1 MNILGAHSGHDTNI
15 CFISDGELKYYNKI
29 ERLSGIKRD
38 NNPPDTFFI
47 YPEFRNFISN
57 HDIDFAVYGT
67 AYNYIKNL
75 YSNRNTRWTK
85 SFSSTVKHELF
96 EDHHLAHA
104 ANAFYGSG
112 FDSSYVLVVDRNGSF
127 DTTTKKENIDKPD
140 IFPCKFNTTDIEK
153 NAPTGCQTETLY
165 YCEYPDIFE
174 RVITNYSWMGITG
187 KYAMISYHIG
197 FTEMENGKTMGL
209 SSYGKYVKDSYR
221 VLNSSFPIYT
231 FDHLKSIIGDSQV
244 RKDFLI
250 SIDPSV
256 SPEDLAKTIQVDT
269 SKEIIDI
276 INRINFEKTNNL
288 CFTGGHAQNCM
299 LNYEI
304 AKTFKNVN
312 LYVDPIP
319 DDSGCSIGIAKY
331 TWYNKTKSKNKSKLN
346 DIFFMGDF

>member
-1 MNILGAHSGHDTNI
+1 MNIIGAHSGHDTNI
-15 CFISDGELKYYNKI
+15 CLISDGELEYYNKV

-47 YPEFRNFISN
+47 YPEFRNFISKY
-57 HDIDFAVYGT
+57 DIDFAVYGT

-75 YSNRNTRWTK
+75 YSNRNIRWRRA
-85 SFSSTVKHELF
+85 FSPTVKHQLF
-96 EDHHLAHA
+96 EDHHLSHA

-127 DTTTKKENIDKPD
+127 NSS
-140 IFPCKFNTTDIEK
+140 DIEI

-174 RVITNYSWMGITG
+174 RVIANYSWMGITG

-197 FTEMENGKTMGL
+197 FTEMEGGKTMGL

-221 VLNSSFPIYT
+221 VLNSNYPIYNFNQLT
-231 FDHLKSIIGDSQV
+231 SIIGDSKI

-250 SIDPSV
+250 SIDPTV
-256 SPEDLAKTIQVDT
+256 SPEDLSKTIQVDT
-269 SKEIIDI
+269 SREVIDL
-276 INRINFEKTNNL
+276 INKIDFEKTNNL
-288 CFTGGHAQNCM
+288 CFSGGHAQNCM

-331 TWYNKTKSKNKSKLN
+331 TWYNKTKSKNKSKL
-346 DIFFMGDF
+346 DDMFFAGEF

>member
-1 MNILGAHSGHDTNI
+1 MNIIGAHSGHDTNI

-38 NNPPDTFFI
+38 NNPPDSFFI

-75 YSNRNTRWTK
+75 YSNRNIRWRRA
-85 SFSSTVKHELF
+85 FSPKVKHELF

-127 DTTTKKENIDKPD
+127 
-140 IFPCKFNTTDIEK
+140 NTNDIEI

-197 FTEMENGKTMGL
+197 FTEMEGGKTMGL

-221 VLNSSFPIYT
+221 VLNSTYPIDN
-231 FDHLKSIIGDSQV
+231 FDQLISIIGDSRV
-244 RKDFLI
+244 RKEFLI
-250 SIDPSV
+250 SIDPTV

-269 SKEIIDI
+269 SREVIDI
-276 INRINFEKTNNL
+276 ISKIDFEKTNNL

-299 LNYEI
+299 LNHEI

-346 DIFFMGDF
+346 NMFFAGEF